1 MRIVAGRYRGVRLDA
16 PEGDV
21 TRPTSDRA
29 REALFNI
36 LSNEPYRDAL
46 LGGRVLDLFAGTGAL
61 GLESLSRGAALCHH
75 YETDRAALA
84 ALRRNIEKC
93 RAGELSTIVSA
104 DAYTPGA
111 APSRSAP
118 SNLARFD
125 LAPFDLAL
133 VDPPYAEGAVERALV
148 GLTRPGLLD
157 DQAFVVAQVHPKTP
171 ISPPSG
177 FIERDDRRYGAARF
191 LILERAAPF

>member
-1 MRIVAGRYRGVRLDA
+1 MRIVAGRYRGVRLEA
-16 PEGDV
+16 PSGAV

-36 LSNEPYRDAL
+36 LSNDPYRAAL
-46 LGGRVLDLFAGTGAL
+46 QGGRVLDLFAGTGAL

-75 YETDRAALA
+75 YEIDRAALD

-93 RAGELSTIVSA
+93 QARDLSIVRSS
-104 DAYTPGA
+104 DAYAPDTP
-111 APSRSAP
+111 PESA
-118 SNLARFD
+118 
-125 LAPFDLAL
+125 APFDLAL
-133 VDPPYAEGAVERALV
+133 IDPPYAEGAVERALA
-148 GLTRPGLLD
+148 GLARPGLLD
-157 DQAFVVAQVHPKTP
+157 DQAFVVVQTHPKTP
-171 ISPPSG
+171 VSPQSG